1 MKLQNKAMLIT
12 YADSLGHN
20 LKDLSQVMERY
31 FNKAI
36 GGIHL
41 LPIFPSNGD
50 RGFRQHD
57 MMWLILN
64 LALGKTLKNQV
75 SNII

>member
-1 MKLQNKAMLIT
+1 MKLQNKVMLIT

-20 LKDLSQVMERY
+20 LKDLFYVMNHY
-31 FNKAI
+31 FSKAI
-36 GGIHL
+36 GAFTYCQFFLQMVTVAFH
-41 LPIFPSNGD
+41 
-50 RGFRQHD
+50 QHD